1 MKTESLIAA
10 AKQEGGGLEQSFYKI
25 SLVDLKNL
33 SNDAHVRNLVRHK
46 SLSNVHLRLKT
57 FPITIA
63 LEYFQYLHFRLTLTP
78 AH

>member
-33 SNDAHVRNLVRHK
+33 SNEAHVRNLVRHK
-46 SLSNVHLRLKT
+46 SLSNVHLK
-57 FPITIA
+57 I
-63 LEYFQYLHFRLTLTP
+63 E
-78 AH
+78 